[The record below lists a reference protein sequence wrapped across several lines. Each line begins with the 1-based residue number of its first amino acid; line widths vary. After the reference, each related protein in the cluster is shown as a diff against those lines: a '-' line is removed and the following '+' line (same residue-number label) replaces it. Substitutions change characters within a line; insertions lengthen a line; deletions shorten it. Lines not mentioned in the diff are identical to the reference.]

1 MLNVM
6 MLKTASDLKRRQL
19 DDLSRGPE
27 PINPFKKLRTQSG
40 YSLAGLSKLAHI
52 DEKALT
58 RAEQG
63 TYTQPLPSL
72 VEYWIRRIPNLST
85 VDLNSDYEDYVTN
98 QRNRHKF
105 YFGRSLLVDVNDQ
118 HPFRQLRARRP
129 SKHDNT
135 VLPVGLVECS
145 RALCVPLDTIQF
157 FEKKL
162 SQQSVPKPLKTAL
175 NQIGYTS
182 DQLRQFEF
190 SYTAWRDIQIHKV
203 NGRFS

>member
-1 MLNVM
+1 

-19 DDLSRGPE
+19 DDIARGPE
-27 PINPFKKLRTQSG
+27 PINPFTHLRTRVNITI
-40 YSLAGLSKLAHI
+40 AELSRIAHI
-52 DEKALT
+52 DEKALV

-72 VEYWIRRIPNLST
+72 VEYWIRRVPNLST

-118 HPFRQLRARRP
+118 HPFRQLRAKRP

-135 VLPVGLVECS
+135 ALPVGLVECS

-182 DQLRQFEF
+182 DQLRQFE
-190 SYTAWRDIQIHKV
+190 SAYKEWRDIQIRKV